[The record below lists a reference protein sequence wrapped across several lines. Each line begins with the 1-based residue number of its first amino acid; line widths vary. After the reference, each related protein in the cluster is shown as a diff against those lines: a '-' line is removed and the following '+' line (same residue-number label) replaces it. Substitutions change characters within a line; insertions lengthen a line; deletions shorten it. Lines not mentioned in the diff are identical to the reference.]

1 MQHVRGLLSGYD
13 TSPPA
18 ASHPCAHLFRYHGH
32 MLIFVVIGGLVGLL
46 SGGFGGLLF
55 GAALGY
61 GVGHLM
67 TRVLLPRGLGAV
79 QRQFLDSTF
88 AVMGAL
94 CKADGQVTRDEIRVA
109 EQFFDKLGLSKEQR
123 AAARA
128 SFNRGKE
135 AGFDLAAEIEHL
147 RGVVRNNQPLL
158 QLFLQVQLSA
168 IAADGVLHEAE
179 HGMLLR
185 VARLLGLSELDLKR
199 LEAMLR
205 GASGTSAGSGAGG
218 RDEKPLAD
226 HYATL
231 GLEPSASD
239 AEVKKAYRRWMSK
252 YHPDKLAS
260 SGMPENMRSVAEER
274 VREIRSAYDRIKEG
288 RRRQRAA

>member
-1 MQHVRGLLSGYD
+1 MGD
-13 TSPPA
+13 
-18 ASHPCAHLFRYHGH
+18 
-32 MLIFVVIGGLVGLL
+32 MLIFLVIGGLIGLL
-46 SGGFGGLLF
+46 AGGFGGFLL

-67 TRVLLPRGLGAV
+67 LRVLLPRGLGAI

-109 EQFFDKLGLSKEQR
+109 EQFFDKLALSGEQR
-123 AAARA
+123 QAAQA

-135 AGFDLAAEIEHL
+135 EGFDLAAEIERL
-147 RGVVRNNQPLL
+147 RSVVRNNQPLL

-179 HGMLLR
+179 HAMLLR
-185 VARLLGLSELDLKR
+185 VARLLGLSEIDLKR
-199 LEAMLR
+199 LEAMLH
-205 GASGTSAGSGAGG
+205 GASGAGAESGSAVHGAPSM
-218 RDEKPLAD
+218 ENA
-226 HYATL
+226 YTTL
-231 GLEPSASD
+231 GVDPSASD
-239 AEVKKAYRRWMSK
+239 AEVKKAYRRLMSK
-252 YHPDKLAS
+252 YHPDKLAG

-274 VREIRSAYDRIKEG
+274 VREIRKAYDTIKQQ
-288 RRRQRAA
+288 RDRQQAA